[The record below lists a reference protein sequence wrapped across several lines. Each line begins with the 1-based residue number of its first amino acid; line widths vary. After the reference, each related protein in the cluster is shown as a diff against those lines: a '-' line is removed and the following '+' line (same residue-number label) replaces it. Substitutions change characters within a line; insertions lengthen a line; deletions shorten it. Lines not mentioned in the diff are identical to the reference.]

1 MGPTS
6 PPPEESPTIGRAHV
20 RTRAAAPTARDNIRP
35 IGTGLSR
42 DEFCLRV
49 IRGTT
54 MHNRQLIAISAL
66 AHASLSIIARALA
79 VDGGSAADGPDE
91 SPA

>member
-1 MGPTS
+1 MVDAAGYS
-6 PPPEESPTIGRAHV
+6 VSADSVVDQCRAI
-20 RTRAAAPTARDNIRP
+20 AATARDNIRP
-35 IGTGLSR
+35 IGTELSR
-42 DEFCLRV
+42 DEVCLRV
-49 IRGTT
+49 IRGIT

>member
-1 MGPTS
+1 M
-6 PPPEESPTIGRAHV
+6 
-20 RTRAAAPTARDNIRP
+20 
-35 IGTGLSR
+35 
-42 DEFCLRV
+42 